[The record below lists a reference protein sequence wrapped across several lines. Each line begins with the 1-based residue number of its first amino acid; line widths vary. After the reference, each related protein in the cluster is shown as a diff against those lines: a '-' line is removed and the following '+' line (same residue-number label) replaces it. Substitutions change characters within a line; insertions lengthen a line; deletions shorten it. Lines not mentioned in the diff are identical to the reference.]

1 MSLGRARSVSLL
13 GLNGIAVDV
22 EADVTSGL
30 PAIRL
35 VGLADRA
42 VNEAIDRVRSAVANS
57 ALAFP
62 SQRLTISLSPA
73 ALPKSGSAFD
83 LPIAIACLAAT
94 GVIPPATR
102 EATVFIGE
110 LALDGRLRPTAGIL
124 PSVLAARQLGATRV
138 VVPSANAD
146 EARLVS
152 GITVVGVA
160 SLREAAQVSGADIDV
175 FDVEPLRHA
184 RSLVDGDPG
193 HPATTSPPATSP
205 PDLADIIGLDFAI
218 EALIVAATGG
228 HNIFMVGPPGAGKTM
243 LASRLPGILP
253 PLDEEHALEVATI
266 RSLVEGSRR
275 EVNLATTPPLQA
287 PHHSLSAAGMVGGGP
302 GVVRPGVAT
311 QAHRGVLFLDE
322 APEFATNVLDSL
334 RQPLESG
341 KLSLQRAAYS
351 VDFPS
356 DFQLVLA
363 ANPCPCGQ
371 SSSSNDV
378 KCTCTPAQRLRY
390 LSRLSGPLMDR
401 VDIHLTVPR
410 ATTVIRDELT
420 TVTTTA
426 DARARV
432 QAARDIALTRWGGT
446 CNARVPGTQLRS
458 AGFRLPRAV
467 TPAID
472 ESLQRGGITMRGY
485 DRALRLAWS
494 LADLDGTT
502 TPNADHIGRALFLR
516 KGILQ

>member
-1 MSLGRARSVSLL
+1 MSLGRARSVALL
-13 GLNGIAVDV
+13 GLTGIAVDV

-57 ALAFP
+57 GLAFP

-83 LPIAIACLAAT
+83 LPIAIACLEAT
-94 GVIPPATR
+94 GIVPAGMR
-102 EATVFIGE
+102 DGTVFIGE
-110 LALDGRLRPTAGIL
+110 LSLDGRLRPTAGIL

-138 VVPSANAD
+138 VVPAANAH
-146 EARLVS
+146 EAQLVS
-152 GITVVGVA
+152 GITVVGVV
-160 SLREAAQVSGADIDV
+160 SLREAAMVSGANVDV
-175 FDVEPLRHA
+175 VDVEPLRHA
-184 RSLVDGDPG
+184 RERSGENDAP
-193 HPATTSPPATSP
+193 HHSPTP

-253 PLDEEHALEVATI
+253 PLKQEHALEVATI
-266 RSLVEGSRR
+266 SSLVEGSRR
-275 EVNLATTPPLQA
+275 EVNLETTPPFQA
-287 PHHSLSAAGMVGGGP
+287 PHHSLSPAGMVGGGP
-302 GVVRPGVAT
+302 GIVRPGVAT

-341 KLSLQRAAYS
+341 KISLQRAAYS
-351 VDFPS
+351 VNFPS

-371 SSSSNDV
+371 SSASNDV
-378 KCTCTPAQRLRY
+378 RCTCTPAQRRRY

-410 ATTVIRDELT
+410 ATTAIRDELS
-420 TVTTTA
+420 TVTTSA
-426 DARARV
+426 EARARV
-432 QAARDIALTRWGGT
+432 QAARDCALARWGGT

-458 AGFRLPRAV
+458 ARYKLPRPA
-467 TPAID
+467 TSAID
-472 ESLQRGGITMRGY
+472 DSLQRGGITLRGY
-485 DRALRLAWS
+485 DRTLRLAWS
-494 LADLDGTT
+494 LADLDETT
-502 TPNADHIGRALFLR
+502 TPNADHIGRALYLR

>member
-193 HPATTSPPATSP
+193 HPATTSPP
-205 PDLADIIGLDFAI
+205 DLADIIGLDFAI
-218 EALIVAATGG
+218 ESLIVAATGG

-253 PLDEEHALEVATI
+253 PLDEERALEVATI

-275 EVNLATTPPLQA
+275 EVNLATTPPFQS

-426 DARARV
+426 DARSRV
-432 QAARDIALTRWGGT
+432 VAARDLARSRWGGT
-446 CNARVPGTQLRS
+446 CNARVPGTQLR
-458 AGFRLPRAV
+458 AAPFRLARSV
-467 TPAID
+467 TSVLDA
-472 ESLQRGGITMRGY
+472 SLQKGGISMRGY
-485 DRALRLAWS
+485 DRVLRLAWS
-494 LADLDGTT
+494 LADLDGATS
-502 TPNADHIGRALFLR
+502 PNADHIGRALFLR
-516 KGILQ
+516 KGIEQ

>member
-1 MSLGRARSVSLL
+1 MSLGRVRSISLL
-13 GLNGIAVDV
+13 GLNGIPVDV
-22 EADVTSGL
+22 EADVSSGL

-42 VNEAIDRVRSAVANS
+42 VNEAIDRVRSAVSNS
-57 ALAFP
+57 GLIFP
-62 SQRLTISLSPA
+62 SQRVTISLSPA

-83 LPIAIACLAAT
+83 LPIALACLIAAGLVPDT
-94 GVIPPATR
+94 NR
-102 EATVFIGE
+102 EGTVFVGE

-124 PSVLAARQLGATRV
+124 PTVLAARHLGATRV
-138 VVPSANAD
+138 VVPHANAE

-152 GITVVGVA
+152 GIDVVGVS
-160 SLREAAQVSGADIDV
+160 SLRDAALDCGADLEM
-175 FDVEPLRHA
+175 FEVEPLRHGA
-184 RSLVDGDPG
+184 DRGRASGSESTG
-193 HPATTSPPATSP
+193 G
-205 PDLADIIGLDFAI
+205 PDLADVIGLDSAI
-218 EALIVAATGG
+218 DALIVAAVGG

-253 PLDEEHALEVATI
+253 PLHEEHALEVATI
-266 RSLVEGSRR
+266 RSLVEDSRR
-275 EVNLATTPPLQA
+275 QVSLATTPPFLA

-302 GVVRPGVAT
+302 GIVRPGVAV

-341 KLSLQRAAYS
+341 HLALQRAAFS

-356 DFQLVLA
+356 DFQLVMA

-371 SSSSNDV
+371 SGAGNDV
-378 KCTCTPAQRLRY
+378 ACRCTSMQRRRY

-410 ATTVIRDELT
+410 ATTVIRDDLT
-420 TVTTTA
+420 KVTTST
-426 DARARV
+426 DARSRV
-432 QAARDIALTRWGGT
+432 VAARDLARSRWGGT
-446 CNARVPGTQLRS
+446 CNARVPGTQLR
-458 AGFRLPRAV
+458 AAPFRLARTVASV
-467 TPAID
+467 LDA
-472 ESLQRGGITMRGY
+472 SLQKGGISMRGY
-485 DRALRLAWS
+485 DRVLRLAWS

-502 TPNADHIGRALFLR
+502 SPTADHIGRALFLR
-516 KGILQ
+516 KGIEQ